1 MDAEAE
7 PGYRFD
13 LRKPSGRRR
22 FRCEVQGNSMNGRTS
37 AAPASALQAI
47 LTKAAPPDLE
57 LSFRPMFG
65 GIMGYVDA
73 KVFASLSDV
82 GLALKLAGADREA
95 LLAEPGAR
103 PLQYE
108 PDQPPSRSY
117 VAVPDAMLSDPDS
130 LRRWIVRSAAGLPS
144 PRKAAK
150 RR

>member
-1 MDAEAE
+1 MPPADAT
-7 PGYRFD
+7 R
-13 LRKPSGRRR
+13 
-22 FRCEVQGNSMNGRTS
+22 S
-37 AAPASALQAI
+37 AHDPKALQAI
-47 LTKAAPPDLE
+47 LTEAAPPDLE

-65 GIMGYVDA
+65 GIMGYADA

-108 PDQPPSRSY
+108 PSSPPSRSY
-117 VAVPDAMLSDPDS
+117 VVVPDAMLSDPDA
-130 LRRWIVRSAAGLPS
+130 LRRWIVCSAAGLPS
-144 PRKAAK
+144 RREGPK

>member
-1 MDAEAE
+1 MPPVDAT
-7 PGYRFD
+7 R
-13 LRKPSGRRR
+13 
-22 FRCEVQGNSMNGRTS
+22 
-37 AAPASALQAI
+37 AAHDPKALQAI

-65 GIMGYVDA
+65 GIMGYANA

-82 GLALKLAGADREA
+82 GLALKLAGADCEA

-108 PDQPPSRSY
+108 PSQPPSKSY
-117 VAVPDAMLSDPDS
+117 VVVPDAMLSDPDA

-144 PRKAAK
+144 RREGPK